1 LPRLPSE
8 TAAVAVAIF
17 ICKELKMEFSF
28 SQLDEKIQKS
38 LEEMGFVEPTPIQ
51 KEAIP
56 IALEGHDL
64 VGQAQTGTGK
74 TAAFGIPIVSGIS
87 PRERGVKAIVLTPTR
102 ELAIQVAHELSL
114 IGKNKGVSAYP
125 IYGGVSIERQ
135 INTLRRGRHQIIV
148 GTPGRVKDLINRG
161 VLRLDKVRYAVLDEA
176 DQMLDMGFIEDIEE
190 ILSKTPKKKQ
200 TLLFSATMPY
210 EIRKLIGRYLKPD
223 YKSVKV
229 GKQLITPKVKQRLLF
244 VRSEDKIKALEKLL
258 KEHEGVSTIVFVK
271 TKRDA
276 ADIERELQRRGIDA
290 RALHGDLT
298 QRQRE
303 QVMRA
308 FRDGRVKVL
317 VATDVAARGLDI
329 KGVGLVINYELPEN
343 PESYVHRIG
352 RTGRAGQEGTAI
364 SLVAEPEKRR
374 LYRIKGLK
382 GVKPERFRV
391 NTAKELKEELLKGS
405 TERLPA
411 FVKKLAKELIESRN
425 PEEVVALLLQKVLR

>member
-1 LPRLPSE
+1 
-8 TAAVAVAIF
+8 
-17 ICKELKMEFSF
+17 MEFSF
-28 SQLDEKIQKS
+28 SQLDERIQKS

-56 IALEGHDL
+56 LALEGHDL

-74 TAAFGIPIVSGIS
+74 TAAFGIPLVSGIS

-114 IGKNKGVSAYP
+114 IGKNKGVSAFP

-135 INTLRRGRHQIIV
+135 INALKRGRHQIIV

-161 VLRLDKVRYAVLDEA
+161 VLRLDRVRYAVLDEA

-190 ILSKTPKKKQ
+190 ILSKTPKEKQ

-210 EIRKLIGRYLKPD
+210 EIRRLIGRYLKPD
-223 YKSVKV
+223 YKNVKV
-229 GKQLITPKVKQRLLF
+229 GKQLITPKVKQRIIL

-276 ADIERELQRRGIDA
+276 ADIEKELQRRGINA
-290 RALHGDLT
+290 RAIHGDLS

-303 QVMRA
+303 FVMRA
-308 FRDGRVKVL
+308 FREGKVKVL
-317 VATDVAARGLDI
+317 VATDVAARGIDI
-329 KGVGLVINYELPEN
+329 KDVGLVINYELPEN

-352 RTGRAGQEGTAI
+352 RTGRAGREGLAI

-382 GVKPERFRV
+382 GVRPERFRV
-391 NTAKELKEELLKGS
+391 NTVKELKKELLEADATSLPPYVKRLASELLSERSPEELVAVLLS
-405 TERLPA
+405 
-411 FVKKLAKELIESRN
+411 KLLSR
-425 PEEVVALLLQKVLR
+425 

>member
-1 LPRLPSE
+1 M
-8 TAAVAVAIF
+8 AIF

-391 NTAKELKEELLKGS
+391 NTTKELKEELLKGS

>member
-28 SQLDEKIQKS
+28 SQLDERIQRS

-74 TAAFGIPIVSGIS
+74 TAAFGIPIVSGIN

-114 IGKNKGVSAYP
+114 IGKNKGISAYP

-135 INTLRRGRHQIIV
+135 VNTLKRGRHQIVV

-223 YKSVKV
+223 YKCVKV
-229 GKQLITPKVKQRLLF
+229 GRQLITPKVKQRLLF

-258 KEHEGVSTIVFVK
+258 RENEGVSTIVFVK

-276 ADIERELQRRGIDA
+276 ADIEKELQRRGIDA
-290 RALHGDLT
+290 KALHGDLT

-308 FRDGRVKVL
+308 FRDSRVKVL

-352 RTGRAGQEGTAI
+352 RTGRAGKEGTAI

-382 GVKPERFRV
+382 GVRPERFRV
-391 NTAKELKEELLKGS
+391 NTTKELREELLSGS
-405 TERLPA
+405 TENLPA
-411 FVKKLAKELIESRN
+411 FIKKLAKELVESRN
-425 PEEVVALLLQKVLR
+425 PEEVVALLLQRVLR